1 MSNAQQVF
9 SGPRPIVKM
18 LTHVMKPA
26 LRRRSL
32 GEATIILDWVKIIG
46 AELAQRCYPERLIFP
61 RGKREGGTLMI
72 AVDSGSSLLI
82 QYSES
87 LLIDWINS
95 YFGYQ
100 AIARIKLKHTQIPFK
115 TTGNGTNHEK
125 TCEMTEVEEAQA
137 FLNMKDSELKN
148 AMIRF
153 KSSYDARMKSKE
165 T

>member
-1 MSNAQQVF
+1 
-9 SGPRPIVKM
+9 
-18 LTHVMKPA
+18 MKPA

-46 AELAQRCYPERLIFP
+46 AELAQRCYPERLTFP

-115 TTGNGTNHEK
+115 STGEGINHEK
-125 TCEMTEVEEAQA
+125 ACEMTEVGEDQV

-148 AMIRF
+148 AMIRL
-153 KSSYDARMKSKE
+153 KSSYDTRMKSKE
-165 T
+165 TQKN